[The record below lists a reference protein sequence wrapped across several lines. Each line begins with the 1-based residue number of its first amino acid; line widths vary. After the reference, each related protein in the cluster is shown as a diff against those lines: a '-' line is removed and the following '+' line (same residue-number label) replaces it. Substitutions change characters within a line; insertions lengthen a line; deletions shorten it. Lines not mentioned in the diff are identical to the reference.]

1 MVRLEARRVR
11 RYEADLLS
19 RFDVVFAVS
28 ERDRAT
34 LAALVTSGPRI
45 ELLPNVADPALLE
58 RPELTPSPEPVLL
71 FLATLSWPPNAEG
84 LSRFLDDD
92 FPVLLERVPGA
103 RLVVAGA
110 GAPERLVR
118 QVHLSRGA
126 EFAGP
131 VDDDEALYRRARC
144 FVDVGVGGSGTKVK
158 VLNALARGLPV
169 VTGPDGAEGLD
180 VSSGEHL
187 LIADDRD
194 SMVAALEFVI
204 QEDATWE
211 SLSRNGRDLVRR
223 RYVPEV
229 AFGALNVA
237 LTRRP

>member
-1 MVRLEARRVR
+1 M
-11 RYEADLLS
+11 
-19 RFDVVFAVS
+19 
-28 ERDRAT
+28 
-34 LAALVTSGPRI
+34 
-45 ELLPNVADPALLE
+45 
-58 RPELTPSPEPVLL
+58 
-71 FLATLSWPPNAEG
+71 
-84 LSRFLDDD
+84 
-92 FPVLLERVPGA
+92 
-103 RLVVAGA
+103 
-110 GAPERLVR
+110 R